1 METERI
7 TLNVN
12 DVRTDPEGESF
23 DVKISLARTC
33 TVKELKQ
40 VIAKRMSLSMNEF
53 YLVRHA
59 NDREIR
65 ELNQKLTYTGL
76 SNHSQIKIV
85 MGTPQLEGVY
95 QVKMSVVKLIDGAK
109 DNEIF
114 EVEPLGQLIVNPEHT
129 GAAFKN

>member
-65 ELNQKLTYTGL
+65 ELN
-76 SNHSQIKIV
+76 
-85 MGTPQLEGVY
+85 
-95 QVKMSVVKLIDGAK
+95 
-109 DNEIF
+109 
-114 EVEPLGQLIVNPEHT
+114 
-129 GAAFKN
+129 